1 MWRYV
6 VVVAVACKA
15 KPATVNDRCENDS
28 DCVIVAQATDACCPR
43 SGTPLAM
50 TLDHKARLSP
60 LPERTC
66 SQDDVVS
73 CPPPVAQDN
82 WPDAVCKD
90 HACAAEKRVQFTKL
104 DLAAYRHTCTT
115 DADCTLVERDRCN
128 PCRCD
133 DVPIAASER
142 ASYLEAFDHLSCVEK
157 GRGIEITIAPC
168 VPCDAMVPV
177 CTNGTCEAKSTE
189 PVPADGE
196 CRSDED
202 CVVWCADESPCETV
216 ISKTA
221 LAASCKAANCRPSE
235 HASNVTPRCKA
246 GKCFAAFDSGLPA
259 R

>member
-6 VVVAVACKA
+6 VVVAVACRGHSA
-15 KPATVNDRCENDS
+15 KPVAVNDRCETDS
-28 DCVIVAQATDACCPR
+28 DCAIVAQATDACCPR

-50 TLDHKARLSP
+50 TLDRKAQLSSP
-60 LPERTC
+60 PERTC
-66 SQDDVVS
+66 SQDDVVA
-73 CPPPVAQDN
+73 CPPPVARDN

-90 HACAAEKRVQFTKL
+90 HACAAQKRVAITKL
-104 DLAAYRHTCTT
+104 DLATYRHTCTT
-115 DADCTLVERDRCN
+115 DADCTLVQRDRCN

-133 DVPIAASER
+133 DVPIAAGER
-142 ASYLEAFDHLSCVEK
+142 GRYVEAFDHLSC
-157 GRGIEITIAPC
+157 GAEITIAPC
-168 VPCDAMVPV
+168 APCDALAPV
-177 CTNGTCEAKSTE
+177 CRHGTCDAVSTE
-189 PVPADGE
+189 TVPADAE

-221 LAASCKAANCRPSE
+221 LAAACKAANCRPSE